1 MKLGEYLNAINY
13 SKKDLMNTEDEQ
25 VEKEYLPFIIN
36 RCLSYFPDT
45 ILQANE
51 MNQYSHLD
59 KKMQFDFFRYST
71 RARKRFS
78 KWLKPEKS
86 EQLEAVKSYY
96 GYSNKLA
103 DEVMSILSPEQLE
116 HICFVV
122 QKGGNLK

>member
-1 MKLGEYLNAINY
+1 MKLGEYLTAINY
-13 SKKDLMNTEDEQ
+13 SKKPLMDTEDEQ

-59 KKMQFDFFRYST
+59 KKMQFDFFRHST

-86 EQLEAVKSYY
+86 EQLEAVKIYY

>member
-13 SKKDLMNTEDEQ
+13 SKKDLMDTEDEQ
-25 VEKEYLPFIIN
+25 VEKKYLPFIIN

-51 MNQYSHLD
+51 MNQHSHLD
-59 KKMQFDFFRYST
+59 KKMQFDFFRHST

-96 GYSNKLA
+96 GYSNKSA